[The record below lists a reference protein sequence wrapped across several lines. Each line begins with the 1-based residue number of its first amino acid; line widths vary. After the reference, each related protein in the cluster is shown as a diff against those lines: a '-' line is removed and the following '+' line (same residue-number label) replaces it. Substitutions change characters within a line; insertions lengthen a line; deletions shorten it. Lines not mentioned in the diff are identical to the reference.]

1 MEVGDESSQYTPCG
15 SLGDD
20 NTAQQVDVVCPQS
33 LVGRYVRI
41 RATQHDSSNSAPR
54 LYLCE
59 VFVIGYQFEGTRQTA
74 YRYIKFWT

>member
-20 NTAQQVDVVCPQS
+20 NTAQQVDVVCPQPI
-33 LVGRYVRI
+33 VGKYVRI
-41 RATQHDSSNSAPR
+41 RATQYDSSNLAPR

-59 VFVIGYQFEGTRQTA
+59 VFVIGYQFEGTRQTTFP
-74 YRYIKFWT
+74 YIKFWT